1 ENEPKHLVARAQYRL
16 GVYLKKAGNKINP
29 DDPALH
35 EALQDLTKAAEQ
47 NEPNA
52 LYDLAF
58 IKEMAGKLEEARTE
72 YAKGAQKFANDPG
85 QKQRFESAVLRV
97 ELKAAAK
104 AASGAAHLPQRGG
117 KEDRAALLALLLVAL
132 QQAPAQTP
140 QQPAPSPQQPAQ
152 PGQPAQQ
159 PAAADN

>member
-35 EALQDLTKAAEQ
+35 QALQDLQKAAEQ

-58 IKEMAGKLEEARTE
+58 IKEMAGKLEEARAE

-85 QKQRFESAVLRV
+85 QKQRFESAILRV

-104 AASGAAHLPQRGG
+104 AATSSTNLPQHRDL
-117 KEDRAALLALLLVAL
+117 ENRATVLAL
-132 QQAPAQTP
+132 
-140 QQPAPSPQQPAQ
+140 
-152 PGQPAQQ
+152 
-159 PAAADN
+159 